1 MREVKLSHQTI
12 NAACQHVSWCFSLS
26 PCHTRTMTSLLLL
39 RVQGGGKKDFS
50 NGTATFE
57 GICLVSWR
65 CLYQI
70 KGFKMLL
77 WGGERRPAIQ
87 EV

>member
-1 MREVKLSHQTI
+1 MMLLNMVFITFPLSYSYHDFPP
-12 NAACQHVSWCFSLS
+12 AC
-26 PCHTRTMTSLLLL
+26 PR
-39 RVQGGGKKDFS
+39 RGKKDFS

-77 WGGERRPAIQ
+77 QGGE
-87 EV
+87 